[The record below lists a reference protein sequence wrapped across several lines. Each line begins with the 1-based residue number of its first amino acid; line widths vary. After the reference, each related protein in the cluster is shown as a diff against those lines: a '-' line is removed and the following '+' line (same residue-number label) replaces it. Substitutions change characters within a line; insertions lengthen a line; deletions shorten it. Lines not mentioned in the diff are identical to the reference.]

1 MTEPALMRIPTE
13 RPRIEDVASLAGTSA
28 MTVSR
33 ALRQPGKVAAET
45 LARILTAVDTLG
57 YVPNL
62 SASSLAS
69 RRSGIL
75 AVLVPTIGNSIFS
88 ETVRGLADAVAAAD
102 LHLLI
107 GDFGYSADKRRTLV
121 RALVG
126 RQPDALVIV
135 GAVQD
140 EVVRASLRRQAVP
153 VVETWE
159 LSPDPIDVIVG
170 FSNFEA
176 GAAVARHLVE
186 RGRTRCAFVGGV
198 ESRAE
203 ARLAGFAAALA
214 AAGAP
219 PPISEIPAD
228 LSIVSGREALG
239 RILARAPDIDGIF
252 FATDVMAVGG
262 LLECQRR
269 GIAVPSRIAIAGLG
283 NLEMGRQMQPALT
296 TIEIPAY
303 AMGHRAGALILA
315 RLAAKGL
322 PASER
327 IIDLGF
333 SLLARGTT

>member
-1 MTEPALMRIPTE
+1 MAELAILKNLAE

-33 ALRQPGKVAAET
+33 ALRQPGKVAPET
-45 LARILTAVDTLG
+45 FARIMAAVDTLG

-107 GDFGYSADKRRTLV
+107 GDFGYSEDKRRKLV

-135 GAVQD
+135 GAVHD
-140 EVVRASLRRQAVP
+140 EAVRASLRRQTAP

-159 LSPDPIDVIVG
+159 LSPDPIDMVVG

-186 RGRTRCAFVGGV
+186 RGRTRCAFVGGT
-198 ESRAE
+198 ESRAT
-203 ARLAGFAAALA
+203 ARLAGFRAALA
-214 AAGAP
+214 AAEVAP
-219 PPISEIPAD
+219 PEVEVPAD
-228 LSIVSGREALG
+228 LSITAGRDAFG
-239 RILARAPDIDGIF
+239 RTLARAPDIDGIF

-269 GIAVPSRIAIAGLG
+269 GIAVPDQIAIAGLG
-283 NLEMGRQMQPALT
+283 NLEIGRQMQPALT

-303 AMGHRAGALILA
+303 AMGQRAGELILA
-315 RLAAKGL
+315 RLAKDGR
-322 PASER
+322 PAGER

-333 SLLARGTT
+333 SLLARETT

>member
-1 MTEPALMRIPTE
+1 MEEPVFDKAHGE

-33 ALRQPGKVAAET
+33 ALRQPGKVAPET
-45 LARILTAVDTLG
+45 LARIMAAVDALG

-88 ETVRGLADAVAAAD
+88 ETVRGVADAVAAAD
-102 LHLLI
+102 LSLLI
-107 GDFGYSADKRRTLV
+107 GDFGYSEGTRRKLV

-135 GAVQD
+135 GAVHD
-140 EVVRASLRRQAVP
+140 EAVRTALRRQAAP

-159 LSPDPIDVIVG
+159 LSPDPIDMIVG

-186 RGRTRCAFVGGV
+186 RGRTRCAFVGGR
-198 ESRAE
+198 ESRAQ
-203 ARLAGFAAALA
+203 ARLAGFEAALA

-219 PPISEIPAD
+219 SPAYEVPAD
-228 LSIVSGREALG
+228 LSIIAGREALG
-239 RILARAPDIDGIF
+239 RILAGTPDIDGIF

-269 GIAVPSRIAIAGLG
+269 GIAVPGRIAIAGLG

-303 AMGHRAGALILA
+303 AMGHRAGELILA
-315 RLAAKGL
+315 RLAKDGAADG
-322 PASER
+322 ER
-327 IIDLGF
+327 VIDLGF
-333 SLLARGTT
+333 SLLARETT

>member
-1 MTEPALMRIPTE
+1 MTESAPLRTLVD
-13 RPRIEDVASLAGTSA
+13 RPRIEDVASLAGTSP

-33 ALRQPGKVAAET
+33 ALRQPRKVAADT
-45 LARILTAVDTLG
+45 LARIMAAVDALG

-107 GDFGYSADKRRTLV
+107 GDFGYSEDKRRKLV

-135 GAVQD
+135 GAVHD
-140 EVVRASLRRQAVP
+140 EPVRAALRRQAAP

-159 LSPDPIDVIVG
+159 LSPDPIDMVVG

-186 RGRTRCAFVGGV
+186 RGRRRCGFVGGL
-198 ESRAE
+198 ESRAQ
-203 ARLAGFAAALA
+203 ARLAGFKAALA
-214 AAGAP
+214 AAGEP
-219 PPISEIPAD
+219 PPEYEVPDD
-228 LSIVSGREALG
+228 LSIIAGREALG

-262 LLECQRR
+262 LLECRRR
-269 GIAVPSRIAIAGLG
+269 GIAVPDRIAIAGLG

-303 AMGHRAGALILA
+303 AMGHRAGELILA
-315 RLAAKGL
+315 RLAKDG
-322 PASER
+322 PAAGER

-333 SLLARGTT
+333 ALLARETT

>member
-1 MTEPALMRIPTE
+1 
-13 RPRIEDVASLAGTSA
+13 
-28 MTVSR
+28 
-33 ALRQPGKVAAET
+33 
-45 LARILTAVDTLG
+45 
-57 YVPNL
+57 
-62 SASSLAS
+62 
-69 RRSGIL
+69 
-75 AVLVPTIGNSIFS
+75 VLVPTIGNSIFS

-107 GDFGYSADKRRTLV
+107 GDFGYSEDKRRTLV

-135 GAVQD
+135 GAVHD
-140 EVVRASLRRQAVP
+140 EVVRASLRRQAAP

-159 LSPDPIDVIVG
+159 LSPDPIDMIVG

-176 GAAVARHLVE
+176 GAAVGRHLVE
-186 RGRTRCAFVGGV
+186 RGRTRGAFVGGL
-198 ESRAE
+198 ESRAR
-203 ARLAGFAAALA
+203 ARLAGFEAAFA

-219 PPISEIPAD
+219 HPVSEVPDD
-228 LSIVSGREALG
+228 LSIAAGREALG

-269 GIAVPSRIAIAGLG
+269 GIAVPGRIAIAGLG

-303 AMGHRAGALILA
+303 AMGHRAGELILA
-315 RLAAKGL
+315 RLATKG
-322 PASER
+322 PPMGGR

-333 SLLARGTT
+333 SLLARETT

>member
-1 MTEPALMRIPTE
+1 MEEHAPLKPMAE
-13 RPRIEDVASLAGTSA
+13 RPRIEDVAALAGTSA

-33 ALRQPGKVAAET
+33 ALRLPGKVAPET
-45 LARILTAVDTLG
+45 LARIMAAVDRLG

-75 AVLVPTIGNSIFS
+75 AVLVPTIGNSVFS
-88 ETVRGLADAVAAAD
+88 ETVRGVADAVGAAD

-107 GDFGYSADKRRTLV
+107 GDFGYSEDKQRKLV

-135 GAVQD
+135 GAVHD
-140 EVVRASLRRQAVP
+140 EAMRTSLRRQAVP

-159 LSPDPIDVIVG
+159 LSSDPIDMVVG
-170 FSNFEA
+170 FSNFDA
-176 GAAVARHLVE
+176 GAAVGRHLAE
-186 RGRTRCAFVGGV
+186 RGRRRCAFVGAT
-198 ESRAE
+198 ESRAR
-203 ARLAGFAAALA
+203 ARLAGYQTALA
-214 AAGAP
+214 AAGVP
-219 PPISEIPAD
+219 PPETEVPTD
-228 LSIVSGREALG
+228 LSIEAGRNAFA
-239 RILARAPDIDGIF
+239 RILARAPDLDGIF

-269 GIAVPSRIAIAGLG
+269 GIEVPGRIAIVGLG

-303 AMGHRAGALILA
+303 AMGRRAGELILA
-315 RLAAKGL
+315 RLAKDGR
-322 PASER
+322 PPGER

-333 SLLARGTT
+333 SLLARETT